1 MFIYHQLFFFLL
13 FVGNPTRIGTG
24 FVIKSVMD
32 QNVPVCCVT
41 KVPLIKHTVHIHT
54 YTRIGTGFVI
64 KSVMDHYVKFFFI
77 PKCPCVLCDQNA
89 PDKTHSA
96 HTHTKSNTQSLL
108 ILGF

>member
-64 KSVMDHYVKFFFI
+64 KSVMDHYVKFFLFQNV
-77 PKCPCVLCDQNA
+77 PVCCVTKMPLI
-89 PDKTHSA
+89 K
-96 HTHTKSNTQSLL
+96 HTVHIHTQSQTHKVC
-108 ILGF
+108 